1 MARSERSALPH
12 GPTTG
17 VTSPPLPAS
26 GTSFIK
32 KLQKPAGV
40 CVRVLHERGES
51 GRSEEAPSRSG
62 DICPGSP
69 VASGSVTQTEGY
81 RQNPLSVADTPH
93 LRGKE
98 FPSAESPPRHL
109 TTVRK
114 NTTHRLLLAGKMGAA
129 ASLKMVTSGRGRP
142 QLSPKRWPFQSPTF
156 Y

>member
-32 KLQKPAGV
+32 KLQKPAGI